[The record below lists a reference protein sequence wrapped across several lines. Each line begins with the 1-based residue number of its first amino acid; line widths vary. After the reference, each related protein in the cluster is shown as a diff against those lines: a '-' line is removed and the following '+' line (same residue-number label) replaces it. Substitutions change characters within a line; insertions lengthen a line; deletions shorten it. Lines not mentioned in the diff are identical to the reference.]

1 MIIETL
7 VFSLLIGK
15 LRGGKIK
22 NLGKLHIR
30 GGHLLIIGLLLE
42 IFSLIIVKKSQ
53 GKVSQFII
61 EYFRIIR
68 GITFLLVIIALIF
81 NIKQKWL
88 GLTLIGIIMNF
99 IPIWANNGKMP
110 VSIYGLVNSHMYEQ
124 LDLLKK
130 DIILTHTIG
139 DKNTKFY
146 YLSDIIPI
154 PKPYPLPKVISFGDI
169 LISISLFLLIQ
180 HFMKS
185 NYKRGKGI
193 KLIDNRYF
201 KL

>member
-1 MIIETL
+1 
-7 VFSLLIGK
+7 
-15 LRGGKIK
+15 
-22 NLGKLHIR
+22 
-30 GGHLLIIGLLLE
+30 
-42 IFSLIIVKKSQ
+42 
-53 GKVSQFII
+53 
-61 EYFRIIR
+61 
-68 GITFLLVIIALIF
+68 
-81 NIKQKWL
+81 
-88 GLTLIGIIMNF
+88 
-99 IPIWANNGKMP
+99 
-110 VSIYGLVNSHMYEQ
+110 MYEQ

-193 KLIDNRYF
+193 KLIGNRYF